1 MQRMMQRYFS
11 KQKIGM
17 TADKVE
23 FSLRQFRQC
32 LRRFPRM
39 TLPLNK
45 LQFFISRK
53 IPYANNKEKCLK
65 FWKEKKR
72 KFEDARTVIIKEHRE
87 EQLKQLAEVSVEQGN
102 NGKDDN
108 FNDAV
113 SVGGSSIMSGGSIK
127 SGLGTSSILL
137 NSMQISGAS
146 RVV

>member
-1 MQRMMQRYFS
+1 M
-11 KQKIGM
+11 
-17 TADKVE
+17 
-23 FSLRQFRQC
+23 
-32 LRRFPRM
+32 
-39 TLPLNK
+39 NK

-53 IPYANNKEKCLK
+53 IPYANNKEKSLK